1 MRQKYQ
7 QYTKEQ
13 TLTWGHFL
21 LLALFG
27 LLIKFS
33 FTGQLLLIFA
43 LIGIAA
49 VIRGPLMILYSAVYL
64 FLSGLF
70 PPLGIILSAILF
82 VLSLLELKRNWQLN
96 LMAFFFYAFP
106 FVTSLLV
113 KLTTLDPFWL
123 KNGGLL
129 LGLIGLHFILQKFY
143 RQGFTSLSLLWFL
156 ITTPYEMLLFIIP
169 KKNNRL
175 RQNSSKKLWKIK

>member
-1 MRQKYQ
+1 
-7 QYTKEQ
+7 
-13 TLTWGHFL
+13 
-21 LLALFG
+21 
-27 LLIKFS
+27 
-33 FTGQLLLIFA
+33 
-43 LIGIAA
+43 
-49 VIRGPLMILYSAVYL
+49 MILYSAVYL

-96 LMAFFFYAFP
+96 LMAFFFYP

-175 RQNSSKKLWKIK
+175 RQNSSKKLRKIK